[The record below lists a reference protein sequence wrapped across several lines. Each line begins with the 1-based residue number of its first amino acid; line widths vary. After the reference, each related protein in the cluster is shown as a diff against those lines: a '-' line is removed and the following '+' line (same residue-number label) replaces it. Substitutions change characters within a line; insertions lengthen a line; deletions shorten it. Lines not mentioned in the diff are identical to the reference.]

1 MLKDTELTE
10 LFGVPRQT
18 LQNFK
23 NRSEDDWRYKVYN
36 YLKIQDRDSVVKAL
50 DVLGLHKSDLGK

>member
-23 NRSEDDWRYKVYN
+23 NRSEDDWRYKIYH
-36 YLKIQDRDSVVKAL
+36 YLKIQNRNDVTKTL
-50 DVLGLHKSDLGK
+50 EVLGLYKKDK